1 MSDSPIAEKPSISAT
16 PRRQAIADGVLID
29 ATVGDFSDVTREHFK
44 YLPVAMTA
52 QVFSILERAVAN
64 RRHHNSYA
72 GIWHDIC
79 FMLRV
84 MLNNPANRA
93 RSEFCFRVIIT
104 GAGRNKYWTL
114 KAAMGDDGDGEACLT
129 ILMPEEK

>member
-1 MSDSPIAEKPSISAT
+1 
-16 PRRQAIADGVLID
+16 
-29 ATVGDFSDVTREHFK
+29 
-44 YLPVAMTA
+44 MTA

-79 FMLRV
+79 FLLRV

-93 RSEFCFRVIIT
+93 RSEFCFHVIIIT

-129 ILMPEEK
+129 IMMPEEK